1 MDPEG
6 LQYISIV
13 GMIGRVLL
21 DVREH
26 GGRPAS
32 SNHQTS
38 AFLISVALSQV
49 TTQVE
54 ALGFSAGIAPLLG
67 EGGGQE
73 LHEGVSL
80 EAELAV
86 AGFGGV
92 QKQVAFKELSF
103 QKLLE
108 TEGLQAD
115 PNQTDVVLLQ
125 LGQKRRDL
133 FSRQPTER
141 SSEPPEEDDDAGLV
155 SPQLLKGCLLLGDG
169 MGQLHTTNSS
179 RIHTD

>member
-1 MDPEG
+1 M
-6 LQYISIV
+6 
-13 GMIGRVLL
+13 L
-21 DVREH
+21 DVSEH
-26 GGRPAS
+26 RGSPPR

-38 AFLISVALSQV
+38 AFLIAITLSHIA
-49 TTQVE
+49 TEVE
-54 ALGFSAGIAPLLG
+54 ALGFRAGVAPFLG
-67 EGGGQE
+67 ECGGQQF
-73 LHEGVSL
+73 HEGISL
-80 EAELAV
+80 EAELLV
-86 AGFGGV
+86 TCFSGV
-92 QKQVAFKELSF
+92 QEQVSVKKLSF
-103 QKLLE
+103 QKLLQ